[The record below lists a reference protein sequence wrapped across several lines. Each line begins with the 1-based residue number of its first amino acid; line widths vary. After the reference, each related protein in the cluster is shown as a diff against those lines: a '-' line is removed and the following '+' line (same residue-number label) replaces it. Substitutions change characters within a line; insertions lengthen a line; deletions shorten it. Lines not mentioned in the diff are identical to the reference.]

1 MLSSI
6 LSSLATTSP
15 LKRFSSVSES
25 KSPQGRLIL
34 TLISTDLLEDS
45 PITADLSAIIVS
57 GNDKTKYSFALGV
70 SDVISVTLPQQSGIL
85 NQFN

>member
-1 MLSSI
+1 M
-6 LSSLATTSP
+6 
-15 LKRFSSVSES
+15 VSES

-34 TLISTDLLEDS
+34 TLTSTDLLADS

-57 GNDKTKYSFALGV
+57 GDDKTKYSFALGV
-70 SDVISVTLPQQSGIL
+70 YDVISVTFPQQSGSL